1 MDSTVNSHSK
11 TVAPK
16 QAERKKMRYSIRK
29 VATVGATSAPRWY
42 LGILGATQ
50 VKADQV
56 TETAPTVATATTIPE
71 TSTASLT
78 VASETA
84 TSVTTSEAVESSVAH
99 SEVATAPVTETQPS
113 KTTPSVVEDKT
124 TNTVVTSSLD
134 TQQQHQQQPT
144 ATIATVSATSF
155 YVRDCRS
162 TNFNRVQNQLIHAE
176 VALKLTENTAANANL

>member
-16 QAERKKMRYSIRK
+16 QAECKKIRYSIRK
-29 VATVGATSAPRWY
+29 VATVRATSA
-42 LGILGATQ
+42 LVGTLAFLGATQ

-56 TETAPTVATATTIPE
+56 TETAPTVATTMTIPE
-71 TSTASLT
+71 TSTTSLT

-84 TSVTTSEAVESSVAH
+84 TSVTTSEAVESLVAH

-134 TQQQHQQQPT
+134 TAAPT
-144 ATIATVSATSF
+144 ATIG
-155 YVRDCRS
+155 
-162 TNFNRVQNQLIHAE
+162 
-176 VALKLTENTAANANL
+176 